1 MNRFDRQFWKRFL
14 AITLPY
20 WYPVSRG
27 GGRNFLGLLLLLL
40 VFLFTVFFVAISA
53 ISLVG
58 QHYFPELSSSLAP
71 GLAESATNIINSPA
85 IYVVGLCLI
94 TPIIGFFYF
103 RNQLRV
109 RWLPWALLALVVLL
123 LLSGS
128 ALNVI
133 STYVSR
139 DIINALAEQD
149 APRTFR
155 LVFVYGSVFAVIT
168 PIVVFSRYFIKKLG
182 LYWHGWL
189 TNYFLDKYF
198 HNRAYYQINSNA
210 DIDNPDQRISE
221 DIKSFTV
228 TSLELLLM
236 LFNQVVDLIAFSG
249 ILWSISKTLVAV
261 LVFYAIFGN
270 LVTVWFGKHLI
281 GINFNQRRCEAD
293 FRYGLIHI
301 RNNAESIAFFRGEDK
316 ESSLVRQ
323 RFYEVLRNFNLLIG
337 RQRNLEFF
345 TQGYNYF
352 VLILPYLVVVP
363 LYFDGQIELGVIP
376 QTGIAF
382 NQVLGTLSVIVRQF
396 SSLTAFAA
404 EINRLGTFAD
414 ALEAPK
420 ARCRSGSTV
429 MQNAQTIDTVEDFH
443 LALEHI
449 TLQTPNYE
457 QILVKDLSVS
467 VEACKGLLIV
477 GESGCGKS
485 SLLRAIAG
493 LWNTGTGRLVRPNL
507 KEMLFLPQRPYMILG
522 SLRDQLLYPNT
533 SRELPDKELYQVLE
547 QVNLQNLPA
556 RVGGLDAELDW
567 DVVLSLGEQ
576 QRIAFAR
583 LLLTRPRY
591 AILDEATSALDLKNE
606 EHLYQQLQE
615 TETTFI
621 SVGHRSSLLKYHEIV
636 LELLGDSSWRLAPAQ
651 NYRTDASLFA

>member
-1 MNRFDRQFWKRFL
+1 MKKFDRQLWKQFL

-53 ISLVG
+53 VSLVG
-58 QHYFPELSSSLAP
+58 QHYFPELSSSLVP

-94 TPIIGFFYF
+94 TPIIGFFYY
-103 RNQLRV
+103 RNQLRD

-139 DIINALAEQD
+139 DIINALAEQNS
-149 APRTFR
+149 PRTFR
-155 LVFVYGSVFAVIT
+155 LVFVYGSVFAVAT
-168 PIVVFSRYFIKKLG
+168 PLVVFSRYFTKKLG

-198 HNRAYYQINSNA
+198 QNRAYYQINSNA

-221 DIKSFTV
+221 DIRSFTV

-236 LFNQVVDLIAFSG
+236 IFNQVVDLIAFSG

-261 LVFYAIFGN
+261 LVVYAIFGN
-270 LVTVWFGKHLI
+270 IVTVWFGKHMI
-281 GINFNQRRCEAD
+281 GINIDQRRCEAD

-301 RNNAESIAFFRGEDK
+301 RNNAESIAFSRGEDK

-323 RFYEVLRNFNLLIG
+323 RFYGVLRNFNLLIG
-337 RQRNLEFF
+337 WQRNLEFF
-345 TQGYNYF
+345 TQGYQYF

-382 NQVLGTLSVIVRQF
+382 NQVLGSLSIIVRQF

-414 ALEAPK
+414 ALETPR
-420 ARCRSGSTV
+420 ARSRDR
-429 MQNAQTIDTVEDFH
+429 QNARTIDTVEDFH

-467 VEACKGLLIV
+467 FEAGEGLLIV

-507 KEMLFLPQRPYMILG
+507 EEMLFLPQRPYMILG

-533 SRELPDKELYQVLE
+533 SRELTDKELYQVLE

-567 DVVLSLGEQ
+567 DDVLSLGEQ

-606 EHLYQQLQE
+606 EHLYQQLQK

-621 SVGHRSSLLKYHEIV
+621 SVGHRSSLFKYHHLV
-636 LELLGDSSWRLAPAQ
+636 LELLGDSSWRLAPTQ
-651 NYRTDASLFA
+651 KYRTDASLFA